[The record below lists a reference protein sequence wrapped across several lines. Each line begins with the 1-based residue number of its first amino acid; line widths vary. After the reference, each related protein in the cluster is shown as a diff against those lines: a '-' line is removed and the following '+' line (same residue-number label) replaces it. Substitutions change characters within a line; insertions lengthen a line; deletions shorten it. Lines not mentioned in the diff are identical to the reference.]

1 MKAILCRKYGE
12 LALEDVPAP
21 NAGPGQV
28 VLSVRACGVNFPDTL
43 IVAGKY
49 QFKPDPPFSPGGE
62 IAGEIKA
69 VGPGV
74 SNVRPGDR
82 VAAMT
87 IYGGYAEEVAVGAMQ
102 VLPLP
107 DGLDFAP
114 AACSLTTYGTTWHAL
129 VDRAAL
135 QAGEWLLVLGAAG
148 GVGLAAVEMGKQ
160 LGARVIAAA
169 SSAAKLELCKQYGAD
184 AGIDYSREDLKQR
197 VKELTGGNGAYV
209 VYDPVGGAYTEAAL
223 RATAWNGRY
232 LVIGFAAG
240 EIPKIPANLFLLK
253 GAAMVGVFFG
263 QFMMREP
270 ARARAELTE
279 ILTQIRDGKLRPH
292 ISARYPLA
300 EAPRALDDIANR
312 RAQGKIVLLP

>member
-1 MKAILCRKYGE
+1 MKAIICPKYGE
-12 LALEDVPAP
+12 IALEDVPAP

-28 VLSVRACGVNFPDTL
+28 VLTVRACGVNFPDTL

-62 IAGEIKA
+62 IAGEVKA

-74 SNVRPGDR
+74 THVRPGDR

-87 IYGGYAEEVAVGAMQ
+87 IYGGYAEEIAVGASQ

-107 DGLDFAP
+107 EGLDFAQ

-197 VKELTGGNGAYV
+197 VKELTGAMAPTWCMIRSV
-209 VYDPVGGAYTEAAL
+209 VRTPRPLCAPPPGTAAIWSL
-223 RATAWNGRY
+223 GSR
-232 LVIGFAAG
+232 
-240 EIPKIPANLFLLK
+240 
-253 GAAMVGVFFG
+253 
-263 QFMMREP
+263 P
-270 ARARAELTE
+270 ARFPRSPRTCSCS
-279 ILTQIRDGKLRPH
+279 K
-292 ISARYPLA
+292 
-300 EAPRALDDIANR
+300 APPWWACSGASS
-312 RAQGKIVLLP
+312 